1 MAVRKEAIDWFKL
14 SPCKCLY
21 INIMIYIYIYVHIY
35 IYIHVYLSSTSPCL
49 ILLTVCIYRCPF
61 AQMWNAMV
69 NIRKKY
75 LVVFV
80 RVDQAHFGEPVSRR
94 RIYIL
99 CVRRPSVSASQRL
112 PFDLFAMI
120 SSWIKLPLFA
130 QGTSPCE
137 SWNLMKIWRSTVK
150 KHTRNSQKPFLRDP
164 LCHLTLLVYYDRWIS
179 FILLCFALSFM
190 DSYDP

>member
-1 MAVRKEAIDWFKL
+1 MESACRYSDKYRLQAQAIL
-14 SPCKCLY
+14 SEQSLY
-21 INIMIYIYIYVHIY
+21 WQSLRMSTASWLCARRPLIDSNYPHASVYIYIYLYIYIYTVYVHIY

-137 SWNLMKIWRSTVK
+137 S
-150 KHTRNSQKPFLRDP
+150 
-164 LCHLTLLVYYDRWIS
+164 
-179 FILLCFALSFM
+179 
-190 DSYDP
+190 